1 MVASSEPSGPTI
13 APRGSTTGT
22 ELAVGNLKDPLRAN
36 DVLVLALSA
45 ETLAFNDGFY
55 RPLNRVY

>member
-1 MVASSEPSGPTI
+1 M
-13 APRGSTTGT
+13 GT

-45 ETLAFNDGFY
+45 ETLAFNDGF
-55 RPLNRVY
+55 